1 MRKVEAVQKMIQ
13 MLQLD
18 KPPLFVAMLRPGSGY
33 KIDGYQHEELHLT
46 VSAHHIPSIH
56 QTEDGF
62 ECIALFPSDKSD
74 NTGIWNPELTCRY

>member
-18 KPPLFVAMLRPGSGY
+18 KPPLFVVILQPGSGY

-46 VSAHHIPSIH
+46 VSAHHTPPSIRLKMGSSVSLCFL
-56 QTEDGF
+56 Q
-62 ECIALFPSDKSD
+62 I
-74 NTGIWNPELTCRY
+74 

>member
-18 KPPLFVAMLRPGSGY
+18 KPSLFVVMLRPGSGY

-46 VSAHHIPSIH
+46 VSAHHTPSIH

-62 ECIALFPSDKSD
+62 ECIALFPSDMTD
-74 NTGIWNPELTCRY
+74 NTGIWIRS